1 MGCHLFNRHKLGSAA
16 GANLI
21 NRAPLPAESYGT
33 LTTSRSLQGLIVEA
47 RHASRRLQPV
57 LLHGLEPSA
66 NSADRSLV
74 SWRPEGEARGLAS
87 GPLPPGV
94 RSPPNSTETQCPA
107 SDMRFRREAGC
118 CLPTPLRRS

>member
-21 NRAPLPAESYGT
+21 NRAPLPAESYGP

-57 LLHGLEPSA
+57 LLHGLDPRHEFAHNVIGNTPKLPTGSLREDDT
-66 NSADRSLV
+66 SDHDRRV
-74 SWRPEGEARGLAS
+74 YPRGL
-87 GPLPPGV
+87 LV
-94 RSPPNSTETQCPA
+94 N
-107 SDMRFRREAGC
+107 
-118 CLPTPLRRS
+118 